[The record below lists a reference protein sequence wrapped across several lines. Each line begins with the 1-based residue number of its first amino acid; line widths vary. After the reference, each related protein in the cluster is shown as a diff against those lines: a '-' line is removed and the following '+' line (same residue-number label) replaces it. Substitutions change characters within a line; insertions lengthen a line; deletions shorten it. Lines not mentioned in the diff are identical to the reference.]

1 MAALEKAVADS
12 RHARS
17 HARFLRNRIYNRF
30 PKAKEIEDLN
40 AIIDLHITWTRAKN
54 ARTMYYAEGGIPV
67 TRSRLY
73 RLDTAVP
80 DSVTVGHPFDLAVAV
95 QPVEAPPLEVDELG
109 RVRSAVAQVEWP
121 KETTALTLRAAI
133 HAPDCH
139 ILGQPFQMFRLRRG
153 EESPVIFFSLQPR
166 RAGSLP
172 IRVTLYQHF
181 LVLSSARLSVNVVE
195 LEAGVLVMSIA
206 SKGLVDLDR
215 AEVDSDIE
223 IYSLLTRA
231 FSMDELHELYFIMG
245 VDWDELP
252 GTIKQRK
259 ASELLNY
266 CQRRGMVDSLIE
278 RIIAARPN
286 WMELVEE

>member
-1 MAALEKAVADS
+1 
-12 RHARS
+12 
-17 HARFLRNRIYNRF
+17 
-30 PKAKEIEDLN
+30 
-40 AIIDLHITWTRAKN
+40 
-54 ARTMYYAEGGIPV
+54 
-67 TRSRLY
+67 
-73 RLDTAVP
+73 
-80 DSVTVGHPFDLAVAV
+80 
-95 QPVEAPPLEVDELG
+95 
-109 RVRSAVAQVEWP
+109 
-121 KETTALTLRAAI
+121 
-133 HAPDCH
+133 
-139 ILGQPFQMFRLRRG
+139 
-153 EESPVIFFSLQPR
+153 
-166 RAGSLP
+166 
-172 IRVTLYQHF
+172 
-181 LVLSSARLSVNVVE
+181 
-195 LEAGVLVMSIA
+195 MSIA